1 MVWASRLYENVLG
14 ILNPFFFHVCPP
26 PPPLSLFLFQDQG
39 LLRNLFLK
47 IKFLFFFS
55 FFLFLFGEEGEEVAY
70 IQKCL
75 RLGIKKLI
83 NNHNPK

>member
-1 MVWASRLYENVLG
+1 MRLPGAAAVV
-14 ILNPFFFHVCPP
+14 FFISLVDHF
-26 PPPLSLFLFQDQG
+26 LSLS
-39 LLRNLFLK
+39 
-47 IKFLFFFS
+47 FFFS